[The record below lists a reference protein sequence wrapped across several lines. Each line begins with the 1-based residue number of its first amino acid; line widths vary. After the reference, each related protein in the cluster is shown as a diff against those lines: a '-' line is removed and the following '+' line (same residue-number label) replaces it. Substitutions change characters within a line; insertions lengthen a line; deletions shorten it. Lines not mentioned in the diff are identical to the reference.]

1 MTLCNLRDQI
11 IADINST
18 LMNFENCSEAI
29 WSLRDLDEEY
39 QGVREYI
46 EEIINACATG
56 RVFDL
61 KANEYI
67 V

>member
-1 MTLCNLRDQI
+1 MNLRKVRDEI
-11 IADINST
+11 IVDINST

-29 WSLRDLDEEY
+29 WSLRDIDEEY
-39 QGVREYI
+39 KYIREYI

-61 KANEYI
+61 KANKYI

>member
-29 WSLRDLDEEY
+29 WSLRDIDEEY

-61 KANEYI
+61 KANKYI